1 MTGNRPNPLADRAD
15 EALAVRARTTAVV
28 QEVHLA
34 AVHALCAAVDA
45 HLPIVAAAD
54 DRVLDR
60 QVPA

>member
-1 MTGNRPNPLADRAD
+1 MTGDRPNPLADRAD

-34 AVHALCAAVDA
+34 AVHAVCAAVDA
-45 HLPIVAAAD
+45 HLPMVGAAGD
-54 DRVLDR
+54 HVVDR